1 VTTTSLEFH
10 LPAARGI
17 ARFKAKAVIGQGG
30 LTADDREDIEA
41 QLLLAICS
49 RVRAFDRERSSLR
62 TFTCRVMDKEVASM
76 LRYRLARRRLQ
87 LGRPELVDGG
97 APDHVYGT
105 SSSTA
110 TAHQQDF
117 WLDVDKVMTGL
128 PPPLGETLLA
138 LRCGSPTE
146 ASEALGTAR
155 SVVYERIALIRQ
167 AFLAA
172 GIGPAYF
179 TVGGGR

>member
-1 VTTTSLEFH
+1 MTNSTLDNNLSAT
-10 LPAARGI
+10 RGL
-17 ARFKAKAVIGQGG
+17 ARFKAKTVIGQGG
-30 LTADDREDIEA
+30 LTANDREDIEA

-49 RVRAFDRERSSLR
+49 RAGRFNSELSSLG
-62 TFTCRVMDKEVASM
+62 TFTCRVMDKEVASI
-76 LRYRLARRRLQ
+76 LRYRLAQRRLH

-97 APDHVYGT
+97 APDHAYGAAPSET
-105 SSSTA
+105 ERVE
-110 TAHQQDF
+110 F
-117 WLDVDKVMTGL
+117 WLDVGKVMKAL
-128 PPPLGETLLA
+128 PGPLRQTVLA

-155 SVVYERIALIRQ
+155 SVVYERIVQIRQ

-172 GIGPAYF
+172 GVGPAYF